1 MKKRNLTGMLAGV
14 CISAAL
20 LAGVSGRG
28 IQAEAAENTAAYGS
42 IIASG
47 NCGKAGQNVTWKLDA
62 DGVLTIS
69 GKGDILGESYPEL
82 HAMGRLRLPG
92 EESGHERRHYF
103 HRILRICKLQPDHR
117 DQDSGYGKEH

>member
-28 IQAEAAENTAAYGS
+28 IQAEAAEYTAAYGS

-47 NCGKAGQNVTWKLDA
+47 NCGKAGQNVTW
-62 DGVLTIS
+62 
-69 GKGDILGESYPEL
+69 
-82 HAMGRLRLPG
+82 
-92 EESGHERRHYF
+92 
-103 HRILRICKLQPDHR
+103 
-117 DQDSGYGKEH
+117 

>member
-20 LAGVSGRG
+20 LAGVSGMG
-28 IQAEAAENTAAYGS
+28 IQAEAAENTAAYSS

-47 NCGKAGQNVTWKLDA
+47 NCGKEGQNVTWKLDA

-69 GKGDILGESYPEL
+69 GKGDILGESYQSYMPWADYAYQVKKL
-82 HAMGRLRLPG
+82 VM
-92 EESGHERRHYF
+92 EEGITS
-103 HRILRICKLQPDHR
+103 I
-117 DQDSGYGKEH
+117 